1 VDADQVPLRRLSKDR
16 LQEARNR
23 RVVSARIAPILLCL
37 AAFGL
42 RLGPLWANRFHSD
55 EALYAS
61 WALAIAY
68 GRDRL
73 LALAAPDKPPL
84 LFYLMAAAFF
94 ILGHTEVA
102 ARLIGLIVGMVSVAL
117 VWQLRP
123 VRSGVAATA
132 MALSPMAILFS
143 PTAFLDPPMVMFA
156 LASLVAVTR
165 KRPGWAGMLL
175 GLAAATKV
183 QALIFL
189 PLVFAYA
196 IVASLAHRQDAKMP
210 GLKSC
215 RLRALAVRFVA
226 GLALPL
232 AVVLA
237 WDRVRGGAPFWVQ
250 QTINYGGIRL
260 VYASEVMPR
269 LIGWASF
276 LPYFFG
282 WPMLAVLA
290 IGLPLLL
297 IYDLTRGARTQAAT
311 FDLVLIAFALSYFMF
326 HWLLAFPVWDRYI
339 FGLVP
344 VMCLLVGRLGD
355 LLAGELTGWL
365 CSPRAAG
372 LVTVGVVAV
381 LMFVPASEAAQSAVP
396 VGGDHGPHDGLD
408 RVADYLRSYPY
419 GTVVYDHWL
428 GWTLRYYL
436 WDSRIYVAYFATPQ
450 ALAEDLHVFGRTSP
464 RFIVVPATESTTRI
478 ERAIAAEGFVLSPVL
493 STQDRHS
500 QPTFTVYRIES
511 DGRSAARDRDA
522 GLAYN
527 RSTCTSSN
535 SPP

>member
-1 VDADQVPLRRLSKDR
+1 VDADQVPLRRLSKNR
-16 LQEARNR
+16 QEAGNR
-23 RVVSARIAPILLCL
+23 RDASAWIAPVLLCL
-37 AAFGL
+37 IAFGL

-102 ARLIGLIVGMVSVAL
+102 ARLISLIAGMVSVAL
-117 VWQLRP
+117 MWQLRP
-123 VRSGVAATA
+123 DRSGVPATA

-143 PTAFLDPPMVMFA
+143 PTAFLDPLMVMFA

-165 KRPGWAGMLL
+165 RRPGWAGVFL
-175 GLAAATKV
+175 GLSVATKV

-189 PLVFAYA
+189 PLVLAYA
-196 IVASLAHRQDAKMP
+196 IVTSLARGQNTQTP
-210 GLKSC
+210 SSKSC
-215 RLRALAVRFVA
+215 RLCALAARFVA

-232 AVVLA
+232 VVILA

-250 QTINYGGIRL
+250 QTINYGGIRP

-276 LPYFFG
+276 LPYVFG

-297 IYDLTRGARTQAAT
+297 IYALTRGARTQAAV
-311 FDLVLIAFALSYFMF
+311 FDLVLIAFALSYFF
-326 HWLLAFPVWDRYI
+326 LHWLLAFPVWDRYL

-355 LLAGELTGWL
+355 LLAGKLTGRL
-365 CSPRAAG
+365 GSPRAVG
-372 LVTVGVVAV
+372 LVIVGVVAV
-381 LMFVPASEAAQSAVP
+381 LMFVPASDAAQSALP

-436 WDSRIYVAYFATPQ
+436 WDARTYVAYFASPQ
-450 ALAEDLHVFGRTSP
+450 SLAEDLHVFGRTSL

-478 ERAIAAEGFVLSPVL
+478 ERAIAAEGFALLPVL
-493 STQDRHS
+493 STQDRRG
-500 QPTFTVYRIES
+500 QPTFTVYRIE
-511 DGRSAARDRDA
+511 DRA
-522 GLAYN
+522 N
-527 RSTCTSSN
+527 
-535 SPP
+535 P